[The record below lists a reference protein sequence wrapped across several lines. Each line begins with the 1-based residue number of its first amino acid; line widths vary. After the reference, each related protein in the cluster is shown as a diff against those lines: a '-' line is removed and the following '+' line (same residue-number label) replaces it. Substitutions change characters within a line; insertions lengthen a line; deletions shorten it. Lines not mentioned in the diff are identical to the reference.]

1 MTTKIR
7 KKNTPLENLNN
18 AIFILW
24 LFFGGPL
31 LFILTVGLSLY
42 LLFINLA
49 VNLVLVIFYKI
60 YQKNG
65 KCRTP
70 LIITRIIAIVLV
82 FISISIPFIPAS
94 CCYTKQMYPIQR
106 FTYVHGVRQS
116 ANEILPK
123 KLPQNISDYYFRTQ
137 LNFPAQDYSPYSYLS
152 FYTDKDS
159 IAELEEKCKKKGG
172 YTTEAEMT
180 YSEYI
185 ADLEFTESELNDKE
199 LMLSYKSK
207 YLESL
212 KFSLYVFDHL
222 NKEKQNELDE
232 NLVVYRFKNKRHGYA
247 FDYDSGLVV
256 VWG

>member
-159 IAELEEKCKKKGG
+159 IAEMRPDSAGDGVEVVCARNYNFIISGHEAVLNALTNGASFVCAKLPTLELAQIESKVASSSLDGMKGFERLG
-172 YTTEAEMT
+172 GFT
-180 YSEYI
+180 YP
-185 ADLEFTESELNDKE
+185 
-199 LMLSYKSK
+199 SYP
-207 YLESL
+207 EI
-212 KFSLYVFDHL
+212 
-222 NKEKQNELDE
+222 
-232 NLVVYRFKNKRHGYA
+232 
-247 FDYDSGLVV
+247 
-256 VWG
+256 